1 MSSFDLRP
9 DLAARLDAL
18 VPAEALTGDCAD
30 VARRADLRPRTGRA
44 R

>member
-18 VPAEALTGDCAD
+18 VPAEALTGDWSD
-30 VARRADLRPRTGRA
+30 VVRRAGSR
-44 R
+44 